1 MSGKWQHMSQAL
13 TAFLLEVCAAIW
25 ASFIRLCTKSL
36 CYTLLCVK
44 YIWVSFLN
52 CTAFFF
58 YDSGLLFVSCSPE
71 GDLVE
76 QKMTLNSRLSCSL
89 HWNYRQTPPHPLSFH
104 PCPQIYCSPDQI
116 GFELWEQSCLSFQ
129 ITEYTEMHYPWP
141 YFLTLKFSFGARDV
155 AQLVECL
162 VGTQHTSHW
171 VSGPTAA

>member
-58 YDSGLLFVSCSPE
+58 
-71 GDLVE
+71 
-76 QKMTLNSRLSCSL
+76 MTLV
-89 HWNYRQTPPHPLSFH
+89 Y
-104 PCPQIYCSPDQI
+104 
-116 GFELWEQSCLSFQ
+116 CLS
-129 ITEYTEMHYPWP
+129 
-141 YFLTLKFSFGARDV
+141 LV
-155 AQLVECL
+155 AQRVTL
-162 VGTQHTSHW
+162 
-171 VSGPTAA
+171 